1 MGIKKCRAALRRAGS
16 VEGAAMRLMRY
27 GLASIIGT
35 SGVEKFRDYEVEA
48 VEPLVDNS
56 PLFSWLSKRIGA
68 RAMARL
74 IGVTELAIAAL
85 LTVPPRRSRLS
96 AIGSMLAIG
105 QFTTT
110 LSFLFSTPG
119 TLTRTTRGLPRL
131 SDLGEF
137 LVKDVVLLGASAA
150 TLGEAL
156 HERALH
162 RS

>member
-1 MGIKKCRAALRRAGS
+1 MDIKKRRAALRRAS
-16 VEGAAMRLMRY
+16 RVEGAAMHLVRY
-27 GLASIIGT
+27 GLAGIIGM
-35 SGVEKFRDYEVEA
+35 SGAGKFRAYEVEA
-48 VEPLVDNS
+48 VKPLLENS

-68 RAMARL
+68 RGMARL

-85 LTVPPRRSRLS
+85 LTVAPRRSWLS
-96 AIGSMLAIG
+96 AVGSMLAIS

-119 TLTRTTRGLPRL
+119 TLTRTTRGLPML

-137 LVKDVVLLGASAA
+137 LVKDVVMLGASAV

-162 RS
+162 SS